1 MKNHLKIPVIV
12 TMILT
17 MLLFGIPQRTEADP
31 PPYTGEQIFRGLI
44 FGEAPVGGLFPEFWS
59 SDNTLQAL
67 STQEEI
73 DSWNALKE
81 AVVSKIKQQSPT
93 YLNQFGTHI
102 QSGDPVEVQAA
113 LVNASH
119 RTRIAMQDLGYLD
132 DQGNIVPG
140 TLISGSPVFV
150 SVALAV
156 VAVVAA
162 IVVVFIFDIIKNQHG
177 PGGEGDTQYYRDWA
191 IGLITSRLAN
201 PQ

>member
-73 DSWNALKE
+73 DSRDLAFRR
-81 AVVSKIKQQSPT
+81 
-93 YLNQFGTHI
+93 YLYCCIGM
-102 QSGDPVEVQAA
+102 AA
-113 LVNASH
+113 LAKQMGHSMAC
-119 RTRIAMQDLGYLD
+119 R
-132 DQGNIVPG
+132 
-140 TLISGSPVFV
+140 GS
-150 SVALAV
+150 AC
-156 VAVVAA
+156 
-162 IVVVFIFDIIKNQHG
+162 
-177 PGGEGDTQYYRDWA
+177 
-191 IGLITSRLAN
+191 N
-201 PQ
+201 PLR